1 MITVRYQPG
10 DDYLTINAQGTST
23 NPFEPDSAFDQ
34 EYLIELGEV
43 LIREGVEELS
53 DDIKKTL
60 TDVLF
65 DNGLR
70 VVSEWER
77 ESDGEFVCRVERDDL
92 I

>member
-1 MITVRYQPG
+1 MLTIRYQPG
-10 DDYLTINAQGTST
+10 DDYLTLNAQGTST
-23 NPFEPDSAFDQ
+23 NPFEPDSAFDE

-43 LIREGVEELS
+43 LIREAAEKLP

-70 VVSEWER
+70 AVSEWEH
-77 ESDGEFVCRVERDDL
+77 ESGGEFVCQAERDDL